1 MYYLFLCGHAVCK
14 ISSYCACLLTHVL
27 SVTLWPCFICNYVAM
42 VFTSFPGYSACLH
55 THLLSGTLWSCCLH
69 DFLVTVQLRKQR
81 AAKDE
86 YRHRLGAGVLR
97 QGGANEVTVAE
108 MVDMSK
114 ARKQREPVAR
124 PGLPGSGKEV
134 SQMLQMVL
142 PPLYT
147 EVLIPFCE
155 EEARNRSK

>member
-1 MYYLFLCGHAVCK
+1 MLFERFLVIVLVCLRMYYLLHCGHALFVTMWPWCLQVFLATVLAYTHIYYLVLCGHAVYM
-14 ISSYCACLLTHVL
+14 I
-27 SVTLWPCFICNYVAM
+27 
-42 VFTSFPGYSACLH
+42 
-55 THLLSGTLWSCCLH
+55 
-69 DFLVTVQLRKQR
+69 FLVTVQLRKQR